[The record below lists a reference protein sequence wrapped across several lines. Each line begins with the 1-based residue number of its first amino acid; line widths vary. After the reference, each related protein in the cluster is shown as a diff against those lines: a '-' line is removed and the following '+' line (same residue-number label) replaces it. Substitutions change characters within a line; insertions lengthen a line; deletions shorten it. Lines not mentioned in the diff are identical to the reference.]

1 MRSTR
6 LALQRWSC
14 SSAFMLWS
22 SVITP
27 STRPSYS
34 RGTNENIFNFNHS
47 SKPMTIE
54 RASGVLV
61 RRWGIVWSK
70 LEFTVR
76 ENIKVL
82 FAVVVLHNI
91 CTLWRD
97 HGEDVGVAHQT
108 TLAVNP
114 RLSERCRHASLL
126 VQHAPPMR
134 RQE

>member
-76 ENIKVL
+76 EHQGPLCTGSFPQYMHVAARPWRGRWCCSPDDSGRQPATFRTL
-82 FAVVVLHNI
+82 STCFATRPT
-91 CTLWRD
+91 C
-97 HGEDVGVAHQT
+97 
-108 TLAVNP
+108 
-114 RLSERCRHASLL
+114 ASD
-126 VQHAPPMR
+126 R